1 MIYQYDAERHRQVKL
16 YILDGSAERYHRRVY
31 ISGDGVVKGYL
42 NKPELTARKV
52 PAEPVFALRKDV
64 PDGRSARMR
73 PDGNIKFLG
82 RIGNQVKIRRYRIE
96 LGEIENRL
104 LRHKDVKETAVA
116 AKTDHI
122 SIPHTSFWKKA
133 EKKSAKRK

>member
-16 YILDGSAERYHRRVY
+16 YILDGSADRYHRRVY

-64 PDGRSARMR
+64 PDGRSRKDAA
-73 PDGNIKFLG
+73 GWEY
-82 RIGNQVKIRRYRIE
+82 QVFR
-96 LGEIENRL
+96 
-104 LRHKDVKETAVA
+104 
-116 AKTDHI
+116 TDRQPGQNSQVSHR
-122 SIPHTSFWKKA
+122 A
-133 EKKSAKRK
+133 